1 MISSFAGAIQR
12 RQDSV
17 GSLTPP
23 KCEKRK
29 LPSPFHTAPFV
40 EPVTKDAAV
49 GKTVAEW
56 FRSYEQVLT
65 RFVSHKQ
72 GLVIEE
78 PIRCLG
84 SSRPGKD
91 VSLRLELSFH
101 PSVLVDD
108 TATIRLVDKTNR
120 LSLGEKTVVL
130 HGPGKTS
137 YKVANLQKLVHWAYG
152 RCL

>member
-1 MISSFAGAIQR
+1 MLSSLFAQ
-12 RQDSV
+12 
-17 GSLTPP
+17 
-23 KCEKRK
+23 KRK
-29 LPSPFHTAPFV
+29 LPLSFHTASSV

-49 GKTVAEW
+49 GKTVLEW
-56 FRSYEQVLT
+56 FRFYEEILT

-78 PIRCLG
+78 PIRCFG

-101 PSVLVDD
+101 PNALVDD

-120 LSLGEKTVVL
+120 VSLGEKTVVL

-137 YKVANLQKLVHWAYG
+137 YKVANLQRLVQWAYG
-152 RCL
+152 RCH